1 MKNETIT
8 VSIIGGCIAGI
19 LACKVLHVG
28 LELVSPLTI
37 PLIIAIIIV
46 FPIIATYIEMKEEKK
61 RC

>member
-28 LELVSPLTI
+28 LELVSPVVI
-37 PLIIAIIIV
+37 PFIIAIILIT
-46 FPIIATYIEMKEEKK
+46 PAIATYIEMREKR